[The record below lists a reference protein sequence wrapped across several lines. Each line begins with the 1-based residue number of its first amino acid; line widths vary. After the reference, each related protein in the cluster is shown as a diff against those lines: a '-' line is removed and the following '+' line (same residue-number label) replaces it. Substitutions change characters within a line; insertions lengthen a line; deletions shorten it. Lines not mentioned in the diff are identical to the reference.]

1 MTTGTDIKIKAGGTE
16 FGAYLASPDN
26 PATAGVIVI
35 QEIFGVNHHIRA
47 VTDRLAADGYVAIAP
62 DIFHAQEPGVQLGYD
77 EAGMNKG
84 IKLMQKLN
92 PPAALADIKAC
103 LDYLKNEKDCRKVG
117 VTGFCM
123 GGMLTYLTAANLPV
137 DAAAAYYGG
146 GIANFLDQAKNIRCP
161 IIFHFGDKDAH
172 IPLSQVDK
180 IKDAT
185 KSLKD
190 CEVYVYSADHGFHCD
205 ERGSYDATAAK
216 QAWAR
221 TQELFRKFL

>member
-16 FGAYLASPDN
+16 FGAYLASPN
-26 PATAGVIVI
+26 KPATAGVIVI

-47 VTDRLAADGYVAIAP
+47 VTDRLAAEGYVAIAP
-62 DIFHAQEPGVQLGYD
+62 DIFHAQEAGVQLGYD

-92 PPAALADIKAC
+92 PPATLADIKAC
-103 LDYLKNEKDCRKVG
+103 LDYLKNEKGCEKVG

-190 CEVYVYSADHGFHCD
+190 CDVYVYSADHGFHCD

-221 TQELFRKFL
+221 TLDLFKKFL